1 MQDIGGQE
9 DKLLFLQA
17 EFPAVYMDQ
26 TASFRYI
33 HDLTAW
39 MPVGVHTVFGQIQCV
54 ERGDRYVWG
63 VDFKQAH
70 DGLPFLPI
78 RVKFS

>member
-39 MPVGVHTVFGQIQCV
+39 MPVGVHTVFGQVQRIEC
-54 ERGDRYVWG
+54 GNCDIWIA
-63 VDFKQAH
+63 D
-70 DGLPFLPI
+70 
-78 RVKFS
+78 VK

>member
-1 MQDIGGQE
+1 M
-9 DKLLFLQA
+9 A
-17 EFPAVYMDQ
+17 
-26 TASFRYI
+26 
-33 HDLTAW
+33 
-39 MPVGVHTVFGQIQCV
+39 VGVHTVFGQIQCV